1 LVGTVT
7 GEILSWIVP
16 VIGLALPEL
25 LFGDAAAGDEADEA
39 DEAEAPAVPPAVA
52 RAPVG
57 DGDPPPSPP
66 AVQPA
71 KTMHTTATPPMAR
84 AS

>member
-1 LVGTVT
+1 
-7 GEILSWIVP
+7 LSWIVP

-25 LFGDAAAGDEADEA
+25 LFGDAAAGDEA

-71 KTMHTTATPPMAR
+71 KTVHATATPPMAR